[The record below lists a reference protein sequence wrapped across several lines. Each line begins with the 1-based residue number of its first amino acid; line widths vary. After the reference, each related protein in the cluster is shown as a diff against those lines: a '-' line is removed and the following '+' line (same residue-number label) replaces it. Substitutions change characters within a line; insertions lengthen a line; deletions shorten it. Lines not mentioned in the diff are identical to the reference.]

1 MEGTKRRAANSL
13 GMFDLLKGVS
23 IIRQMKKNGK
33 RREYGKEIGGS
44 VRREN
49 GKQEGGFF
57 KKGNMVDGN
66 VVKGYT

>member
-1 MEGTKRRAANSL
+1 
-13 GMFDLLKGVS
+13 
-23 IIRQMKKNGK
+23 MKKNGK
-33 RREYGKEIGGS
+33 RREYGKEIGGF